1 MYAIVEIAG
10 QQFKVEKGKSIFVHR
25 LANEEG
31 AEVTFDNVLLID
43 NEGKISIGAPLVEG
57 AFVEGKVLSH
67 VKGDKVIVFKKKR
80 RKGYQKS
87 NGHRQLFSSVEILAV
102 NESGK
107 PKAAKAVVK
116 EAPAEEKPEAKV
128 AEAKKPATDVKTEAK
143 VTEAKVA
150 EAKKPV
156 TEVKAEAKVAEAK
169 KPAAKT
175 TAAKKPVSTPATS
188 GTKKPTV
195 KPESSTTAP
204 VKPQAVVKA
213 KPAAAKAAPPPGKP
227 KTAAPSK
234 ASAKPVA
241 AKSAAVQIETEE
253 PKTMKTTDTK
263 SPVAKSPAVKAAP
276 AKSAPTKTTK
286 TSKKAATIPQT
297 DAELMAMPESDY
309 MNAAQLAYF
318 KAKLT
323 TMRDEMLE
331 NARETGEHL
340 KENEVFA
347 DPNDRATVEEENLLE
362 QRVRDR
368 ERKLLK
374 KINASLVRIESG
386 EYGYCQDTGDSIGLP
401 RLLAWPTAE
410 LSIEA
415 QEKHERLEKL
425 YAD

>member
-1 MYAIVEIAG
+1 MA
-10 QQFKVEKGKSIFVHR
+10 
-25 LANEEG
+25 
-31 AEVTFDNVLLID
+31 
-43 NEGKISIGAPLVEG
+43 
-57 AFVEGKVLSH
+57 
-67 VKGDKVIVFKKKR
+67 
-80 RKGYQKS
+80 
-87 NGHRQLFSSVEILAV
+87 
-102 NESGK
+102 
-107 PKAAKAVVK
+107 
-116 EAPAEEKPEAKV
+116 
-128 AEAKKPATDVKTEAK
+128 
-143 VTEAKVA
+143 
-150 EAKKPV
+150 
-156 TEVKAEAKVAEAK
+156 
-169 KPAAKT
+169 
-175 TAAKKPVSTPATS
+175 TAAKKPVSTPKTS
-188 GTKKPTV
+188 GTKKSTV
-195 KPESSTTAP
+195 KPESSITAP
-204 VKPQAVVKA
+204 VNPQPVVKA

-241 AKSAAVQIETEE
+241 AKSAAAQIETEE

-263 SPVAKSPAVKAAP
+263 SPAAKVAP
-276 AKSAPTKTTK
+276 AKSAK
-286 TSKKAATIPQT
+286 TSKKAATIPQN

-401 RLLAWPTAE
+401 RLLARPTAE